1 MFGKTENY
9 RIPLRNVK
17 IHFVRFISH
26 LASHYIMHTLPPDFI
41 HHFIISYFFVR
52 SHLFAYGISP
62 LLHFI
67 NTIKPND
74 NEQCP
79 KQSKKYIIRTRTDSV
94 DMVTQPAVGV
104 IPLGT
109 GNDLAR
115 CLRWGGGYEGE
126 SIPKIM
132 DKICDASTVML
143 DRWSIEVTN
152 KAPADTFPKPKVLK
166 VNYTST
172 VTPIERNHTYNCII
186 FLFYHFVLSLTSS
199 SPELRLSLAY

>member
-1 MFGKTENY
+1 M
-9 RIPLRNVK
+9 R
-17 IHFVRFISH
+17 HFPIAPFH
-26 LASHYIMHTLPPDFI
+26 QH
-41 HHFIISYFFVR
+41 
-52 SHLFAYGISP
+52 
-62 LLHFI
+62 
-67 NTIKPND
+67 NKNQTIT
-74 NEQCP
+74 NECP

-94 DMVTQPAVGV
+94 DMVSQPAVGV

-186 FLFYHFVLSLTSS
+186 FPFYHLVALSVSPS
-199 SPELRLSLAY
+199 SPECVSHTHRALLERTLASSHCFAPLRLFNVTAPRAPINSN